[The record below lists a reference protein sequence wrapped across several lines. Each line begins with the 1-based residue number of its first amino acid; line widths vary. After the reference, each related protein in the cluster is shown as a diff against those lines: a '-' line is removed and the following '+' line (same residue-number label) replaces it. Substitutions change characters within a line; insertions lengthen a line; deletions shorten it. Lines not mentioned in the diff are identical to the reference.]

1 MTANW
6 CHPSTVANAV
16 GQEPQKGST
25 GGWHGRALGGP
36 GRLPALGHGSGTW
49 PVRPHPGQRG
59 HSEGPAAAPSEQ
71 TRGVLGGQLEQRSPD
86 TRGPQG
92 SEAQGPS
99 LAGQPRGTRRLSP
112 GRGARYL
119 HDRLG
124 EVPRAPVT
132 EARLHRG
139 RDEAFVSGS
148 IVRVI
153 GRLRALGKQRRE
165 TSQSGGPRL
174 CAPPTP
180 ALPTRPAAPW
190 PLGALPCRPHC
201 CALVTGTRVSGQ
213 NSRALVLGSAR
224 GCTQGALSPGPARWL
239 RLPPTL
245 SWLHTSPG
253 PGPHRPLPR
262 GCGSTQARRPAS

>member
-1 MTANW
+1 MQWDRSPRRAVQAAGTAGPW
-6 CHPSTVANAV
+6 VALAAYLPWV
-16 GQEPQKGST
+16 TAQ
-25 GGWHGRALGGP
+25 GRGLCGP
-36 GRLPALGHGSGTW
+36 TQARGAIVRSRLRLPVNK
-49 PVRPHPGQRG
+49 P
-59 HSEGPAAAPSEQ
+59 
-71 TRGVLGGQLEQRSPD
+71 RGVLGGQLEQRSPD

-139 RDEAFVSGS
+139 RDEALVSGS

-213 NSRALVLGSAR
+213 NSRAPVLGSAR
-224 GCTQGALSPGPARWL
+224 SCTRGALSPGPARWL

-245 SWLHTSPG
+245 SWLHMSPG

>member
-1 MTANW
+1 MALATYLPWVTAQGRGL
-6 CHPSTVANAV
+6 CGPTQARGATV
-16 GQEPQKGST
+16 
-25 GGWHGRALGGP
+25 R
-36 GRLPALGHGSGTW
+36 
-49 PVRPHPGQRG
+49 
-59 HSEGPAAAPSEQ
+59 GPAAAPSEQ
-71 TRGVLGGQLEQRSPD
+71 TQGVLGGQLERRSPD

-99 LAGQPRGTRRLSP
+99 LAGQPRGACPLSP

-124 EVPRAPVT
+124 EVPCAPVT

-139 RDEAFVSGS
+139 RDEALVSGS
-148 IVRVI
+148 IVRVV

-165 TSQSGGPRL
+165 TSQSGGPWL

-190 PLGALPCRPHC
+190 PLGALPCCPHC
-201 CALVTGTRVSGQ
+201 RALVTGTRVSGQ
-213 NSRALVLGSAR
+213 ASRAPVLGSAR
-224 GCTQGALSPGPARWL
+224 GCAQGALSPGPARRL

-245 SWLHTSPG
+245 SWLHMSPG
-253 PGPHRPLPR
+253 PGPHRPLRR